1 MGGSDYCIRPD
12 CAGLRRIAWCPVSR
26 LWKRSAEVR
35 GGGGGDVVRRMGTQQ
50 QTTVRAVHSCNSWFR
65 FDCVYTFAT
74 TYGPLD

>member
-35 GGGGGDVVRRMGTQQ
+35 GGGGVTSLGEWEHNNKQLCGLCTAAIAGLDL
-50 QTTVRAVHSCNSWFR
+50 TVFIHLPQHMA
-65 FDCVYTFAT
+65 
-74 TYGPLD
+74 L